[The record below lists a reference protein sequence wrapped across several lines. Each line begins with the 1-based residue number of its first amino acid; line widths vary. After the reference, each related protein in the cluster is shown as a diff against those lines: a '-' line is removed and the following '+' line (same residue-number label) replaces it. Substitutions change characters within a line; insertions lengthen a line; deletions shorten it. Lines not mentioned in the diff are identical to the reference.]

1 MLSYKINYSKLKKP
15 NKQKRIYLRK
25 NKPLKDKKKNFS
37 PFLKH
42 RRRNKFNNGGKRS
55 FKLKKSTKNL

>member
-42 RRRNKFNNGGKRS
+42 RRRNKFNNGGKR
-55 FKLKKSTKNL
+55 